1 MTREPHAWDDPLKCQ
16 VGDWIPTTAP
26 VVRGWNRT
34 KGIYWYLVGG
44 FIRRRM
50 TGAGPVNPSIPWGFE
65 FRRLPGAACKAWVR
79 CC

>member
-1 MTREPHAWDDPLKCQ
+1 MTSTPHAWNDPLKCH
-16 VGDWIPTTAP
+16 VGDWIPSSAS
-26 VVRGWNRT
+26 VVRNWDRK

-50 TGAGPVNPSIPWGFE
+50 TGAGPVNPAIPWGFE
-65 FRRLPGAACKAWVR
+65 FRLLPTLGKWAWVR